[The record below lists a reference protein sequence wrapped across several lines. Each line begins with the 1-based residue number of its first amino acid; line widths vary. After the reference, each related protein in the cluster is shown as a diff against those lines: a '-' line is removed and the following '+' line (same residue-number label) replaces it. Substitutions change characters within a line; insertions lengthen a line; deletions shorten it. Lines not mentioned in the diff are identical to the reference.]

1 MQDDRLEG
9 PPVTR
14 WACTRALHAVWSGDG
29 SGLALSPACSWC
41 PQHSPGVA
49 LGRFA
54 GPLGSTRASAF
65 PRPRGPSDTVSFALC
80 VSTGRSL
87 WLPLISPTTSGGSKT
102 SFEGLP
108 PSPVT
113 ARLRGLGSQQL
124 PLVSLSWDGSPAQY
138 AGLWTAQRDPEACAY
153 ASVRLTGTRSRC
165 LSTACFEALRDS
177 HTFLFF
183 FPPFSNPSE
192 SFIYSSVR
200 AFMHLCNTHSFCV
213 SPRSRH

>member
-1 MQDDRLEG
+1 MERGRQWVSAFSGVFLVFSALPGGRSGPVRRAPRINQSLSLPKAEG
-9 PPVTR
+9 PQRHGLLCSLRLHRLVPVVTLDIAYHL
-14 WACTRALHAVWSGDG
+14 WGIKNE
-29 SGLALSPACSWC
+29 
-41 PQHSPGVA
+41 
-49 LGRFA
+49 
-54 GPLGSTRASAF
+54 SAA
-65 PRPRGPSDTVSFALC
+65 R
-80 VSTGRSL
+80 
-87 WLPLISPTTSGGSKT
+87 
-102 SFEGLP
+102 FEGLP

-200 AFMHLCNTHSFCV
+200 AFIHLCNTHSFCV
-213 SPRSRH
+213 SLRSRH